1 MYLILL
7 KIFTETKLFFI
18 QNWEKKKVYLVDVRR
33 KKYLVD
39 TDPSYVEDKLEALFK
54 MG

>member
-33 KKYLVD
+33 KKYLVK
-39 TDPSYVEDKLEALFK
+39 DPSYVEDKLEALFK